1 MSDLWTALTLGSILL
16 MSWGI
21 TLPAIIWLVIR

>member
-1 MSDLWTALTLGSILL
+1 MSDLWTALTLSFILL
-16 MSWGI
+16 MGWGI